1 MIKPINRHFLHHDCN
16 ILIGL
21 MGCWNISLISGP
33 CRHCDRFLIS
43 HLPLKLKNVN
53 KLQWFEKNYVVDF
66 ENLIQQ
72 PIVFLGNAL
81 PVENLFRVISPKRA
95 NMSEFEIEISLCWR
109 PNAEV
114 LSRFLIYFC
123 WVEYISNNFKT
134 SLAFNYVKSC
144 LILLN
149 LTSTIWQGGFEI

>member
-16 ILIGL
+16 ILIRL

-114 LSRFLIYFC
+114 LSRFLIPSLLGRIYFKKKLKL
-123 WVEYISNNFKT
+123 VLPSFT
-134 SLAFNYVKSC
+134 LSPV
-144 LILLN
+144 
-149 LTSTIWQGGFEI
+149 